1 MAPAPHPTTRRA
13 GGYRGG
19 KQGVEEMKPKLFL
32 AALIGLASAITVA
45 TQVYAMSSSVADYPE
60 FTSCPLAKGTWWGSG
75 KEAEKYTA
83 GHNMLFVVK
92 ESRLLSAED
101 RSRGSM
107 SEPKEVRF
115 VQRVS
120 GEIQIKALRGTL
132 YNLRKTGDKFTGT
145 MDDGGSGGM
154 PTITY
159 IEFVCTSN

>member
-1 MAPAPHPTTRRA
+1 
-13 GGYRGG
+13 
-19 KQGVEEMKPKLFL
+19 MKPKLFL

-107 SEPKEVRF
+107 SEPKRGAVRPARLRRDPDQGAQGYV
-115 VQRVS
+115 VQSSQDRR
-120 GEIQIKALRGTL
+120 QIHRHHG
-132 YNLRKTGDKFTGT
+132 
-145 MDDGGSGGM
+145 
-154 PTITY
+154 
-159 IEFVCTSN
+159 